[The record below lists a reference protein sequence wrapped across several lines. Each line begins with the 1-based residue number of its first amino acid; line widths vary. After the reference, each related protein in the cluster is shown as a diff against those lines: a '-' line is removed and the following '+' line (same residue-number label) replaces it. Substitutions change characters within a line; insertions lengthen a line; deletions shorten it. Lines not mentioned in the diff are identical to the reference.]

1 MAKSPENN
9 FLLQIADPGNSGLC
23 LLREYYTY
31 MYSISARDEIQATSK
46 FVTTKK
52 NPPPL
57 WFNKQPPN
65 TLTKTLAAAMRG
77 IPGEVL

>member
-1 MAKSPENN
+1 
-9 FLLQIADPGNSGLC
+9 
-23 LLREYYTY
+23 
-31 MYSISARDEIQATSK
+31 MYSISARDEIQQATSK

-57 WFNKQPPN
+57 WFNKQLPN

-77 IPGEVL
+77 IPGDVL